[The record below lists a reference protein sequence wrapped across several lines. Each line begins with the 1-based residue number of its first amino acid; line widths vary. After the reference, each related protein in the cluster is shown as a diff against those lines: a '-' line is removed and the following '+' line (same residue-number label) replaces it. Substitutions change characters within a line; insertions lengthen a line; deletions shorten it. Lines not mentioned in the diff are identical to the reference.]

1 MPAYWMRRTI
11 LFAVLSAG
19 VLESPRSLGQVVVV
33 GGTATTAIHGTPV
46 GFAQSPL
53 IATPDIALPG
63 SGNAVGAPLSTAAA
77 NDSRT
82 SLGPSVHNPN
92 GPALLPITNYSTVS
106 SSSAIPVAPNSDE
119 GASSSGAVFENGLQR
134 FESGLS
140 EPTNRARS
148 VAEIAAVYRRQ
159 HEKAARRFNNDSIAE
174 MNARTLRNGGSEL
187 PPVSLARFSPP
198 SGDRGLLIAQNHDS
212 RLPQS
217 DVDESIA
224 AQRSVQQVDS
234 AANDKIPQATSQ
246 KLPEVGYTR
255 DESARTAA
263 AVNSADENKTPARKS
278 PAWFQLPVLI
288 LLAGL
293 GVTGVLYWL
302 KRW

>member
-11 LFAVLSAG
+11 LFVVLSAG
-19 VLESPRSLGQVVVV
+19 VLELPRSLGQVVVV
-33 GGTATTAIHGTPV
+33 GGTATTAIQGTPI
-46 GFAQSPL
+46 GFAHSPL
-53 IATPDIALPG
+53 IATPDIALSG

-92 GPALLPITNYSTVS
+92 GPALFPITNYSAAPAPA
-106 SSSAIPVAPNSDE
+106 AIPVALNSDE
-119 GASSSGAVFENGLQR
+119 SASSPGVVFENGLQH

-140 EPTNRARS
+140 EPANAARS

-159 HEKAARRFNNDSIAE
+159 HEKAARSFNNDSIAE
-174 MNARTLRNGGSEL
+174 MNARALRNGSSEL
-187 PPVSLARFSPP
+187 PPVSLAHFSPP
-198 SGDRGLLIAQNHDS
+198 PSDRELLIAQNHAS
-212 RLPQS
+212 ALPQS
-217 DVDESIA
+217 DTDQSIA

-234 AANDKIPQATSQ
+234 AANEEIPQATSQ
-246 KLPEVGYTR
+246 KLPEVGYTH
-255 DESARTAA
+255 
-263 AVNSADENKTPARKS
+263 DENAHATTNEIKAPARRS
-278 PAWFQLPVLI
+278 PAWFQLPGLI

-302 KRW
+302 KR